1 MYDFVPIVLL
11 GSSFFFPFVIR
22 RCVLGEN
29 VKIIVRYYEVDE

>member
-1 MYDFVPIVLL
+1 MYDFVPIVVL
-11 GSSFFFPFVIR
+11 GSSFFPFVIR